1 MPAAPPAPT
10 LTDLGW
16 QAFFA
21 DQTDTAEMAL
31 APPVRVTSVHRN
43 SFAVLGPGVDMLV
56 PAGPAVTVGDWMLL
70 NRAQPSTSRVLARK
84 SLIKRRAPGHD
95 RTEQPIAANLDTA
108 FIVTSCNQDFNLARL
123 ERYVALAFEAGVVP
137 VIVLTK
143 ADEADTPEDYL
154 TQARTVARDVAVI
167 AVDARAPDA
176 AGALAQWCGPGQ
188 TVGFIGS
195 SGVGKSTLVNAL
207 SGFQAA
213 ATKTIREDDA
223 KGRHTTTRRQLHFL
237 PSGCAVLD
245 TPGMREVQVTDAAM
259 GVAEVFADLTDLA
272 RACHFNNCRHIAE
285 PGCAVLAAIAAG
297 EADAARV
304 ARWRKLLAEDA
315 QNTES
320 LGHRKAGS
328 RRPVSAPIRPP
339 KRPKR

>member
-1 MPAAPPAPT
+1 MTTPPAPT
-10 LTDLGW
+10 LSDLGW
-16 QAFFA
+16 SAFFA
-21 DQTDTAEMAL
+21 DQTDAAEMAL
-31 APPVRVTSVHRN
+31 APPVRVSSVHRT
-43 SFAVLGPGVDMLV
+43 SFAVIGSGVDMLV

-70 NRAQPSTSRVLARK
+70 NRAQPSVSRVLARK

-95 RTEQPIAANLDTA
+95 RTEQLIAANLDTA
-108 FIVTSCNQDFNLARL
+108 FIVTSCNQDFNVARL

-143 ADEADTPEDYL
+143 ADQTDTPETYL
-154 TQARTVARDVAVI
+154 EQARTVARDVAVL
-167 AVDARAPDA
+167 AVDARSPDA
-176 AGALAQWCGPGQ
+176 GEALRQWCGAGQ
-188 TVGFIGS
+188 TVGFMGS

-207 SGFQAA
+207 SGHRAA
-213 ATKTIREDDA
+213 DTRDIREDDA

-237 PSGCAVLD
+237 SGGATVLD

-272 RACHFNNCRHIAE
+272 RACHFNNCRHVSE
-285 PGCAVLAAIAAG
+285 PGCAVLAAIDAG
-297 EADAARV
+297 EVDAARV

-315 QNTES
+315 QNTDS
-320 LGHRKAGS
+320 LGQRRLGS
-328 RRPVSAPIRPP
+328 RRPVAAPIRPP

>member
-1 MPAAPPAPT
+1 MTSPFEPT
-10 LTDLGW
+10 LTELGW

-21 DQTDTAEMAL
+21 DQTDADEMAL

-43 SFAVLGPGVDMLV
+43 SFAVSGSGGDMLV

-95 RTEQPIAANLDTA
+95 RTEQLIAANLDTA
-108 FIVTSCNQDFNLARL
+108 FIVTSCNQDFNVARL

-143 ADEADTPEDYL
+143 ADETDTPETYL
-154 TQARTVARDVAVI
+154 AQARAVAQDVAAI
-167 AVDARAPDA
+167 SVDARAPEA
-176 AGALAQWCGPGQ
+176 ALALAPWCGAGQ
-188 TVGFIGS
+188 TVGFLGS

-207 SGFQAA
+207 SGHRAA
-213 ATKTIREDDA
+213 ATQDIRADDA

-245 TPGMREVQVTDAAM
+245 TPGMREVQLTDTAM

-272 RACHFNNCRHIAE
+272 KTCHFNDCRHISE

-297 EADAARV
+297 EADPARV

-315 QNTES
+315 QNTDS